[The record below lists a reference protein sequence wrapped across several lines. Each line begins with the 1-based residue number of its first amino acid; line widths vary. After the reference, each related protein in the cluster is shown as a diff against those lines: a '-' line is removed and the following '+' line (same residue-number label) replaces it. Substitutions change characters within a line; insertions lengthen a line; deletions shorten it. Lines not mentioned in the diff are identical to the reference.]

1 MQSVRNGV
9 WVVVDFVGIG
19 NFSASCSEVHI
30 GHISSIVCTG
40 RGSSTVA
47 ISWVSVPHTQCGG
60 TILRKVPIL
69 ALHHF
74 WWR

>member
-19 NFSASCSEVHI
+19 NFSALGSEVHI
-30 GHISSIVCTG
+30 GHISSIVCMG
-40 RGSSTVA
+40 RESSLVA
-47 ISWVSVPHTQCGG
+47 ISLVPVPHTQCGG